1 MTTTSNPT
9 LHRFED
15 PERLADALS
24 ERLVDRL
31 RAGIAARGTATL
43 IVSGGR
49 TPLPL
54 FERLAVTDL
63 GWSQVQI
70 GLADERWVGPE
81 DPGSNER
88 FVREH
93 LLHGHAAAAAFTGLK
108 NEAATA
114 ARGATAA
121 WRAIAKLSRPFDVVL
136 LGMGDDGHTA
146 SLFPDNPNLA
156 KALDADAAP
165 GCVATRA
172 PVAPQE
178 RLTLNCAA
186 LLDAREIIVSSAG
199 EAKWQVYE
207 SALGEGPAQ
216 EMPIRAIFRQRRT
229 PVEFFWAP

>member
-15 PERLADALS
+15 PERLADELS

-31 RAGIAARGTATL
+31 RAAVSERGTATL

-63 GWSQVQI
+63 GWSNVQI
-70 GLADERWVGPE
+70 ALADERWVALE

-93 LLHGHAAAAAFTGLK
+93 LLHGHAAAATFTGLK
-108 NEAATA
+108 NEATTA
-114 ARGATAA
+114 ARGAAAA
-121 WRAIAKLSRPFDVVL
+121 WRALSKLPRPFDVVL

-146 SLFPDNPNLA
+146 SLFPDNPQLA

-207 SALGEGPAQ
+207 SAIGSGPV
-216 EMPIRAIFRQRRT
+216 EDMPIRAIFRQRRT

>member
-1 MTTTSNPT
+1 MSEHTPPRISK
-9 LHRFED
+9 FAD
-15 PERLADALS
+15 PERLADALAA
-24 ERLVDRL
+24 RLVERL
-31 RAGIAARGTATL
+31 RAAIEARGKASL

-63 GWSQVQI
+63 GWAKVQI
-70 GLADERWVGPE
+70 ALADERWVGLE

-93 LLHGHAAAAAFTGLK
+93 LLHGHASAASFTGLK

-114 ARGATAA
+114 AKGAAAA
-121 WRAIAKLSRPFDVVL
+121 WRALSGLNRPFDLVL

-146 SLFPDNPNLA
+146 SLFPDNPQLA
-156 KALDADAAP
+156 KALDPDAAP

-178 RLTLNCAA
+178 RITLNGAA
-186 LLDAREIIVSSAG
+186 LLHSREIIVSSAG
-199 EAKWQVYE
+199 ETKWQVFE
-207 SALGEGPAQ
+207 SAMQEGPVT
-216 EMPIRAIFRQRRT
+216 EMPIRAIFRQQRT
-229 PVEFFWAP
+229 PVAFFWAP

>member
-1 MTTTSNPT
+1 MTSTTNPT
-9 LHRFED
+9 LHRFDD

-24 ERLVDRL
+24 ERLVERL
-31 RAGIAARGTATL
+31 RAGIAQRGTASL

-63 GWSQVQI
+63 GWNHVKI
-70 GLADERWVGPE
+70 GLADERWVGID

-93 LLHGHAAAAAFTGLK
+93 LLHGHAAAAAFVGLK

-114 ARGATAA
+114 ARGASAA
-121 WRAIAKLSRPFDVVL
+121 WRLVSNLPRPFDVVL

-146 SLFPDNPNLA
+146 SLFPDSPNLA
-156 KALDADAAP
+156 KALDPEAAP
-165 GCVATRA
+165 GCAATRA

-178 RLTLNCAA
+178 RLSLNCAA
-186 LLDAREIIVSSAG
+186 LLDAHEIIVSSAG
-199 EAKWQVYE
+199 DAKWRVYE
-207 SALGEGPAQ
+207 SAIGSGPTD
-216 EMPIRAIFRQRRT
+216 EMPIRAIFRQQRT